1 MSENFTQKDRLIAIE
16 TPLGPDRLLLRS
28 FTGAESMSR
37 LFRFRLDMASTDFAI
52 DFDAIIGRNVT
63 VRILLEGGTKERYFN
78 GVISRFAQLPVE
90 GHLAHYEAEMVPAFW
105 FLTLT
110 SDCRIFQNKTVP
122 TIIEEIFKEYGLQ
135 NFENQT
141 LNKYDP
147 WEYCVQYRETAWN
160 FVTRLMEQE
169 GIFFFFR
176 HERGKHILV
185 MADRPSANKPLPNQ
199 PKVRYEHARG
209 EGVAREEDVILD
221 WRCEREFGPGKYS
234 LGDFNFE
241 TPKLNLASTVATQEE
256 RMGNRKY
263 EVFDYPGEYEKRD
276 EGEEVARLR
285 MEEREAFQTVIHGS
299 GNCRDFTSGFRFT
312 LYDHDRRDQ
321 NTTYLITSVT
331 HTGHSGG
338 FYMGAEPG
346 AGTYSNLFTCIP
358 HAVPFRPPRTTPKP
372 VIDGPQTAVVTGPP
386 GEEIFT
392 DKYGR
397 VKVKFHWDRK
407 GSSDDKSSC
416 WIRVSQPWAGR
427 NWGGIWNPRIG
438 QEVIVDFLEGDPDRP
453 IITGR
458 VYNAEQMPPYALPA
472 NQTQS
477 GFKSRS
483 SKGGGSENYNEIRF
497 EDKKGAEEI
506 VIHAE
511 RNLSTTVEANESR
524 SVGGKRTTAIKKDET
539 LVVSD
544 GNRKET
550 LEKGNDTLEIWQGN
564 RDVTLMKG
572 NDSLMA
578 QTGNIDVKAPAGT
591 HSTSAMKVEITG
603 SATVNITCGGSA
615 IKMTP
620 ASIDITSPLI
630 NIKGGLVKIN
640 C

>member
-1 MSENFTQKDRLIAIE
+1 
-16 TPLGPDRLLLRS
+16 
-28 FTGAESMSR
+28 
-37 LFRFRLDMASTDFAI
+37 
-52 DFDAIIGRNVT
+52 
-63 VRILLEGGTKERYFN
+63 
-78 GVISRFAQLPVE
+78 
-90 GHLAHYEAEMVPAFW
+90 
-105 FLTLT
+105 
-110 SDCRIFQNKTVP
+110 
-122 TIIEEIFKEYGLQ
+122 
-135 NFENQT
+135 
-141 LNKYDP
+141 
-147 WEYCVQYRETAWN
+147 
-160 FVTRLMEQE
+160 
-169 GIFFFFR
+169 
-176 HERGKHILV
+176 
-185 MADRPSANKPLPNQ
+185 
-199 PKVRYEHARG
+199 
-209 EGVAREEDVILD
+209 
-221 WRCEREFGPGKYS
+221 
-234 LGDFNFE
+234 
-241 TPKLNLASTVATQEE
+241 
-256 RMGNRKY
+256 
-263 EVFDYPGEYEKRD
+263 
-276 EGEEVARLR
+276 
-285 MEEREAFQTVIHGS
+285 
-299 GNCRDFTSGFRFT
+299 
-312 LYDHDRRDQ
+312 
-321 NTTYLITSVT
+321 
-331 HTGHSGG
+331 
-338 FYMGAEPG
+338 
-346 AGTYSNLFTCIP
+346 
-358 HAVPFRPPRTTPKP
+358 
-372 VIDGPQTAVVTGPP
+372 
-386 GEEIFT
+386 
-392 DKYGR
+392 

-407 GSSDDKSSC
+407 GSIDDKSSC

-483 SKGGGSENYNEIRF
+483 SKGGGSENFNEIRF

-506 VIHAE
+506 LIHAE

-572 NDSLMA
+572 NDSLVA
-578 QTGNIDVKAPAGT
+578 QAGNIEVKAPAGT
-591 HSTSAMKVEITG
+591 HSTSALKVEING

-620 ASIDITSPLI
+620 GTIDITSPLI